1 MNRNDLKVIVE
12 IGLKESKALLD
23 QKHYDGAYYLAGYAV
38 ECALKACI
46 AKQTKR
52 YDFPNKTIVRDSYTH
67 DLKQLIRVAELQ
79 GILEVEMV
87 RDADFA
93 VNWAIVKDWSSASRY
108 ELHEA
113 TLAKSLYDAVTNK
126 KHGVFR
132 WLKRHW

>member
-93 VNWAIVKDWSSASRY
+93 VNWAIVKDWSSANRY